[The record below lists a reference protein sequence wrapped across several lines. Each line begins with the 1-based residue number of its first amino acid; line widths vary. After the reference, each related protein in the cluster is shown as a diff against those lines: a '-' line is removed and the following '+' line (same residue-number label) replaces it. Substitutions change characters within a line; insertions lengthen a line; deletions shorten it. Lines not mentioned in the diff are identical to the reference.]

1 MLGALLKKKSE
12 AAIIKEFDE
21 KIIQEGRFPPR
32 FLDNLKQI
40 SKTKTAVE
48 KAKGNKGKKK
58 DNLTTKQSRDVDNAR
73 KLAVEI
79 TDALVE
85 YTQRCELA
93 SMEKSRFIIKGKT
106 MEAEVFFLPNTFI
119 IQNQKIQKISGEKL
133 VNATPKEL
141 QEQLTEQRNKETKID
156 FNAIKTLKKI
166 FGEFDL
172 VY

>member
-1 MLGALLKKKSE
+1 
-12 AAIIKEFDE
+12 
-21 KIIQEGRFPPR
+21 
-32 FLDNLKQI
+32 
-40 SKTKTAVE
+40 
-48 KAKGNKGKKK
+48 
-58 DNLTTKQSRDVDNAR
+58 
-73 KLAVEI
+73 
-79 TDALVE
+79 
-85 YTQRCELA
+85 
-93 SMEKSRFIIKGKT
+93 

>member
-1 MLGALLKKKSE
+1 M
-12 AAIIKEFDE
+12 
-21 KIIQEGRFPPR
+21 
-32 FLDNLKQI
+32 
-40 SKTKTAVE
+40 
-48 KAKGNKGKKK
+48 
-58 DNLTTKQSRDVDNAR
+58 KQSRNVDNAR

-93 SMEKSRFIIKGKT
+93 SMEKSRFLIKGKT
-106 MEAEVFFLPNTFI
+106 MEAEVFFLANTFI
-119 IQNQKIQKISGEKL
+119 IQNQKIQKISGNKL

-141 QEQLTEQRNKETKID
+141 QEQLTEQKSKETKID
-156 FNAIKTLKKI
+156 FKAIKTLEKI